1 MALRYALPGNET
13 YRYSLHIG
21 QLLRTA
27 LDDRSGNEI
36 VGSDGRRHAYAEF
49 GRRVHRLARV
59 LQSLGVDS
67 GDVVAV
73 MDWDS
78 HRYQECYFA
87 IPMFGATLQTVNVRL
102 SPEQIV
108 YTLEDSQ
115 AKTLLFHADFAPL
128 VEQFAQRIPGLRR
141 FVLLH
146 DGVAAET
153 NVAIA
158 GEYESLLAAADDEF
172 PFEEIDENALAT
184 TFHTTGTTGQP
195 KAVAFTHR
203 QLVLHALSFAAAL
216 GTQPAG
222 LGLSRGDVYM
232 PMTPMFHVHAWGV
245 PYVATMLGL
254 KQVYPGKYEPARLL
268 ALRRAERVTFSHCVP
283 TILQML
289 LDAFRPEDE
298 GVTDWRLIV
307 GGSIVPQA
315 LLRAAQ
321 AKGIRVFTGY
331 GMSETCPVLTLA
343 RSYLPDGDSRDT
355 ELCSAGHAI
364 PLVQVRV
371 VDEAMQPLPS
381 DGATQGEL
389 VARAPWLTASYA
401 NDTNATRTLWR
412 GGWLHTQDVA
422 TVSSNGRLTIRDR
435 LKDVIK
441 TGGEWIS
448 SCEMEDLA
456 MRHPDVAMAS
466 FIGVADARWGERPVA
481 FVVPKK
487 GAIVDQAKLRAH
499 LQIHV
504 DRGEISRYALPD
516 EVIVIEALP
525 RTSVGKIDKKR
536 LREIFAQQRS
546 VISNV

>member
-1 MALRYALPGNET
+1 MALRYALAGNES
-13 YRYSLHIG
+13 YRYPLHIG

-36 VGSDGRRHAYAEF
+36 VGSDGRRHSYAEF
-49 GRRVHRLARV
+49 GRRVHKLANV
-59 LQSLGVDS
+59 LKSLGVDS

-87 IPMFGATLQTVNVRL
+87 IPMLGAILQTVNVRL

-108 YTLEDSQ
+108 YTLEDTQ

-128 VEQFAQRIPGLRR
+128 VEQLVQRVPGLQR

-146 DGVAAET
+146 DGGAADARVAL
-153 NVAIA
+153 A
-158 GEYESLLAAADDEF
+158 GDYESLLAAADDEF
-172 PFEEIDENALAT
+172 PFEDIDENALAT

-203 QLVLHALSFAAAL
+203 QLVLHSLSFATAL

-222 LGLSRGDVYM
+222 LGLSRSDVYM

-268 ALRRAERVTFSHCVP
+268 ALRRNERVTFSHCVP

-289 LDAFRPEDE
+289 LDAFGPEDE
-298 GVTDWRLIV
+298 ALAQWRLIV
-307 GGSIVPQA
+307 GGSIVPRA

-343 RSYLPDGDSRDT
+343 RSLLPDGDARDA
-355 ELCSAGHAI
+355 ELCSAGHPI
-364 PLVQVRV
+364 PLAQVRI
-371 VDEAMQPLPS
+371 VDETMRDVAA
-381 DGATQGEL
+381 DGAAQGEL

-401 NDTNATRTLWR
+401 NDANATRALWR

-422 TVSSNGRLTIRDR
+422 TVSADGRVTIRDR

-487 GAIVDQAKLRAH
+487 DAAVDLAKLRAH
-499 LQIHV
+499 LQTHV
-504 DRGEISRYALPD
+504 EKGEISRYALPD
-516 EVIVIEALP
+516 EVVLIDALP

-536 LREIFAQQRS
+536 LREIFAQRENAT
-546 VISNV
+546 IR

>member
-1 MALRYALPGNET
+1 MALRYALAGNET
-13 YRYSLHIG
+13 YQYSLHIG

-27 LDDRSGNEI
+27 LDGRSGNEI
-36 VGSDGRRHAYAEF
+36 VGSDGRRHSYAEF
-49 GRRVHRLARV
+49 GRRVHRLAHV
-59 LQSLGVDS
+59 LKSLGVDS

-87 IPMFGATLQTVNVRL
+87 IPMLGAVLQTVNVRL

-108 YTLEDSQ
+108 YTLEDTR

-128 VEQFAQRIPGLRR
+128 VEQLAQRIPGLQD
-141 FVLLH
+141 FVLLS
-146 DGVAAET
+146 DGAAVET
-153 NVAIA
+153 RIA
-158 GEYESLLAAADDEF
+158 VCGEYESLLAAAHDEF
-172 PFEEIDENALAT
+172 RFEEIDENALAT

-195 KAVAFTHR
+195 KAVAFAHR
-203 QLVLHALSFAAAL
+203 QLVLHTLSFALAL
-216 GTQPAG
+216 GTQPPG
-222 LGLSRGDVYM
+222 LGIDRGDVYM

-268 ALRRAERVTFSHCVP
+268 ALRRTERVTFSHCVP

-289 LDAFRPEDE
+289 LDAFGSEDE
-298 GVTDWRLIV
+298 IEGVWRVIV
-307 GGSIVPQA
+307 GGSIVPHA
-315 LLRAAQ
+315 LLRAAKE
-321 AKGIRVFTGY
+321 KGIHVFTGY

-343 RSYLPDGDSRDT
+343 SSWLPDGESRDA

-364 PLVQVRV
+364 PLVQLRV
-371 VDEAMQPLPS
+371 VDEGMQPIPA
-381 DGATQGEL
+381 DGARQGEL

-401 NDTNATRTLWR
+401 NDENATRALWR

-422 TVSSNGRLTIRDR
+422 AASDDGRLVIRDR

-456 MRHPDVAMAS
+456 MRHPDVATAS
-466 FIGVADARWGERPVA
+466 FIGVTDARWGERPVA

-487 GAIVDQAKLRAH
+487 RAIVDLVTLRAH
-499 LQIHV
+499 LQAYV
-504 DRGEISRYALPD
+504 DKGEISRYALPD
-516 EVIVIEALP
+516 EIVLLDALP
-525 RTSVGKIDKKR
+525 RTSVGKIDKKQ
-536 LREIFAQQRS
+536 LREIFAQRKS
-546 VISNV
+546 AVAR

>member
-1 MALRYALPGNET
+1 MALRYALAGNET

-36 VGSDGRRHAYAEF
+36 VGSDGRRHTYAEF
-49 GRRVHRLARV
+49 GRRVHRLAHA
-59 LQSLGVDS
+59 LTSLGVDS

-87 IPMFGATLQTVNVRL
+87 IPMLGAILQTVNVRL

-108 YTLEDSQ
+108 YTLEDTQ
-115 AKTLLFHADFAPL
+115 AKILLFHADFAPL
-128 VEQFAQRIPGLRR
+128 VEQLAQRIPGLRT
-141 FVLLH
+141 FVLLR
-146 DGVAAET
+146 DTGSADARVP
-153 NVAIA
+153 VA
-158 GEYESLLAAADDEF
+158 GEYESLLGAASDEF
-172 PFEEIDENALAT
+172 AFDEIDENALAT

-203 QLVLHALSFAAAL
+203 QLVLHSLSFTAAL

-222 LGLSRGDVYM
+222 LGLNRSDVYM

-289 LDAFRPEDE
+289 LDAFRSEDE
-298 GVTDWRLIV
+298 ALGDWRLIV
-307 GGSIVPQA
+307 GGSIVPRA
-315 LLRAAQ
+315 LLRAAG

-343 RSYLPDGDSRDT
+343 RSQLPEGEARDA

-364 PLVQVRV
+364 PLAQVRV
-371 VDEAMQPLPS
+371 VDEAMGPVPA
-381 DGATQGEL
+381 DGAAQGEL
-389 VARAPWLTASYA
+389 VARAPWLTQSYA
-401 NDTNATRTLWR
+401 NDANATRTLWR

-422 TVSSNGRLTIRDR
+422 TVAADGRVAIRDR

-456 MRHPDVAMAS
+456 MRHPDVAAAS

-487 GAIVDQAKLRAH
+487 AAHVDLTALREH
-499 LQIHV
+499 LQVHV
-504 DRGEISRYALPD
+504 GKGEISRYALPD
-516 EVIVIEALP
+516 EIILIDALP

-536 LREIFAQQRS
+536 LRELFAQRKS
-546 VISNV
+546 EIAP

>member
-1 MALRYALPGNET
+1 MALRYALAGNET

-27 LDDRSGNEI
+27 LDDRCGNEI
-36 VGSDGRRHAYAEF
+36 VGSDGRRHSYAEF
-49 GRRVHRLARV
+49 GRRVHRLAHV
-59 LQSLGVDS
+59 LKSLSVDS

-87 IPMFGATLQTVNVRL
+87 IPMLGAILQTVNVRL

-108 YTLEDSQ
+108 YTLEDTQ

-128 VEQFAQRIPGLRR
+128 VEQLAQRIPELQR

-153 NVAIA
+153 RWIVA

-172 PFEEIDENALAT
+172 PFEDIDENALAT

-222 LGLSRGDVYM
+222 LGLSRDDVYM

-298 GVTDWRLIV
+298 AAADWRLIV
-307 GGSIVPQA
+307 GGSIVPRA
-315 LLRAAQ
+315 LLRAAR

-343 RSYLPDGDSRDT
+343 RSLLPEGESRDI

-364 PLVQVRV
+364 PLVQLRV
-371 VDEAMQPLPS
+371 VDEAMQPVPA
-381 DGATQGEL
+381 DGAAQGEL

-401 NDTNATRTLWR
+401 NDANATRTLWR

-422 TVSSNGRLTIRDR
+422 TVSSDGRLTIRDR

-481 FVVPKK
+481 FIVAKKATVVDL
-487 GAIVDQAKLRAH
+487 ATLHEYLQVYVDN
-499 LQIHV
+499 
-504 DRGEISRYALPD
+504 GEISRYALPD
-516 EVIVIEALP
+516 EVILIDELP

-536 LREIFAQQRS
+536 LREIIAQRKS
-546 VISNV
+546 AAGS

>member
-27 LDDRSGNEI
+27 LDDRGGNEI
-36 VGSDGRRHAYAEF
+36 VGSDGRRHSYAEF
-49 GRRVHRLARV
+49 GRRVHRLAHV
-59 LQSLGVDS
+59 LKSLGVDS

-87 IPMFGATLQTVNVRL
+87 IPMLGAILQTVNVRL
-102 SPEQIV
+102 SPEQII
-108 YTLEDSQ
+108 YTLEDTQ

-128 VEQFAQRIPGLRR
+128 VEQLAARLPGLQR
-141 FVLLH
+141 FMLLH
-146 DGVAAET
+146 DGAAAQT
-153 NVAIA
+153 RVAIT
-158 GEYESLLAAADDEF
+158 GDYESLLAAADDEY
-172 PFEEIDENALAT
+172 PFEDIDENALAT

-268 ALRRAERVTFSHCVP
+268 ALRRTERVTFSHCVP

-289 LDAFRPEDE
+289 LDAFGPEDE
-298 GVTDWRLIV
+298 AAADWRLIV
-307 GGSIVPQA
+307 GGSIVPRA
-315 LLRAAQ
+315 LLRAAR
-321 AKGIRVFTGY
+321 AKGIHVFTGY

-343 RSYLPDGDSRDT
+343 RSLLPEGESRDT

-364 PLVQVRV
+364 PLVQLRV
-371 VDEAMQPLPS
+371 VDEAMQPVPA
-381 DGATQGEL
+381 DGAAQGEL

-401 NDTNATRTLWR
+401 NDANATRTLWR

-422 TVSSNGRLTIRDR
+422 TVSSDGRLTIRDR

-441 TGGEWIS
+441 SGGEWIS

-456 MRHPDVAMAS
+456 MRHPGIATAS

-481 FVVPKK
+481 FVVPKT
-487 GAIVDQAKLRAH
+487 GAAVDRAALRAH
-499 LQIHV
+499 LQVHV
-504 DRGEISRYALPD
+504 DKGEISRYALPD
-516 EVIVIEALP
+516 EVIVIDALP

-536 LREIFAQQRS
+536 LREIFAQRKS
-546 VISNV
+546 TAEA

>member
-1 MALRYALPGNET
+1 MPLRYALAGNET

-21 QLLRTA
+21 QLLRSA
-27 LDDRSGNEI
+27 LDDRGGNEI
-36 VGSDGRRHAYAEF
+36 VGSDGRRHSYAEF
-49 GRRVHRLARV
+49 GRRVHRLAHV
-59 LQSLGVDS
+59 LKSLGVDS

-87 IPMFGATLQTVNVRL
+87 IPMLGAILQTVNVRL

-108 YTLEDSQ
+108 YTLEDTQ
-115 AKTLLFHADFAPL
+115 AKTLLFHSDFAAL
-128 VEQFAQRIPGLRR
+128 VEQLAQRIPGMQR

-146 DGVAAET
+146 DGAAAET
-153 NVAIA
+153 RLAVA

-172 PFEEIDENALAT
+172 PFEDSDENALAT

-289 LDAFRPEDE
+289 LDAFGPEDE
-298 GVTDWRLIV
+298 AVTDWRLIV
-307 GGSIVPQA
+307 GGSIVPRA
-315 LLRAAQ
+315 LLRAAR
-321 AKGIRVFTGY
+321 AKGIHVFTGY

-343 RSYLPDGDSRDT
+343 RSLSDT
-355 ELCSAGHAI
+355 FAGI
-364 PLVQVRV
+364 
-371 VDEAMQPLPS
+371 
-381 DGATQGEL
+381 
-389 VARAPWLTASYA
+389 AP
-401 NDTNATRTLWR
+401 N
-412 GGWLHTQDVA
+412 HV
-422 TVSSNGRLTIRDR
+422 
-435 LKDVIK
+435 
-441 TGGEWIS
+441 
-448 SCEMEDLA
+448 
-456 MRHPDVAMAS
+456 P
-466 FIGVADARWGERPVA
+466 A
-481 FVVPKK
+481 FVGSQLV
-487 GAIVDQAKLRAH
+487 GVVL
-499 LQIHV
+499 
-504 DRGEISRYALPD
+504 ALIIGRWLAP
-516 EVIVIEALP
+516 APP
-525 RTSVGKIDKKR
+525 R
-536 LREIFAQQRS
+536 
-546 VISNV
+546 